1 MNLALF
7 LLDDVMTSASQLSER
22 TLKYF
27 GGVLAHCKHP
37 ITLAEIYNDESCGIF
52 DEPVCHGRRSR
63 YGLDYHRQPRD
74 CENCSKFDGL
84 YCVIGGC

>member
-1 MNLALF
+1 LALF

-37 ITLAEIYNDESCGIF
+37 VKLAEIYDGI
-52 DEPVCHGRRSR
+52 DNEPE
-63 YGLDYHRQPRD
+63 PRD

>member
-1 MNLALF
+1 MKGKTMTLALF

-27 GGVLAHCKHP
+27 GGVLAHCNHP
-37 ITLAEIYNDESCGIF
+37 ITLAQIYHDGNTGIF
-52 DEPVCHGRRSR
+52 DEPE
-63 YGLDYHRQPRD
+63 PKD